1 MWQLVREVLSTPVGS
16 FAFILSFMI
25 LAGWLIHYITRFI
38 TKWTCNMEGSKSTVD
53 KVESNI
59 DSIRSDISY
68 IKGMINILQANANPL
83 TQSHSPIG
91 LSEKGKKVAEEMGV
105 ASMIADNWE
114 HISTYIQDNT
124 KSKNAYDIQQFCIET
139 ASVSIE
145 KFFNPEDV
153 SKFKTFAFNAG
164 HPIAYYG
171 SMIGVL
177 VRDKNFQ
184 EKNIAVEDVDKH
196 DPTLQ
201 K

>member
-139 ASVSIE
+139 ASSYKV
-145 KFFNPEDV
+145 KDDRLAKPFFLCCIN
-153 SKFKTFAFNAG
+153 
-164 HPIAYYG
+164 
-171 SMIGVL
+171 VL
-177 VRDKNFQ
+177 LCK
-184 EKNIAVEDVDKH
+184 
-196 DPTLQ
+196 PTSQPPMLRSASSGTRSLDGNCL
-201 K
+201 KPSSETSG